1 MILDRLEVDHLRNIK
16 NVSLELEPGIN
27 LFTGPNGAGK
37 TSLLE
42 AVHLLARGKSF
53 RRGGLESQIS
63 YSADDM
69 AIRGRFTLDQSSF
82 RLDFT
87 KRRGSP
93 LELQR
98 DRRRVQRISE
108 IVSVVPIQT
117 FLPDLA
123 ELIFGAPIER
133 RKWLDHG
140 VLYESSD
147 ALRTMA
153 HFRHVLRQ
161 RNAAL
166 RTRQVS
172 QLDAWDFELVAS
184 AEALTSLRHRCFEN
198 MVKEVISCMSQLCP
212 ELDVSMRFFPGFRGK
227 EFAEDLRK
235 HRSRDVQ
242 LRMTNSGPHR
252 ADVHVRISV
261 DGRQRKALPSAA
273 ALVSQGQ
280 ARALAAAFKLGQVQY
295 LKTRGYRSLLLV
307 DDLGSEWDD
316 LHCDRFL
323 SYMTG
328 LGPQVLSSAV
338 SVDLLPLG
346 WAERV
351 TRFELSQGN
360 VKQSI
365 R

>member
-1 MILDRLEVDHLRNIK
+1 MNLDRLEVDHLRNIE
-16 NVSLELEPGIN
+16 NVSLELAPGIN

-42 AVHLLARGKSF
+42 AVHLLVRGKSF

-63 YSADDM
+63 HASDDM
-69 AIRGRFTLDQSSF
+69 AVRGRFTVDQTSF

-87 KRRGSP
+87 KSRGNP

-108 IVSVVPIQT
+108 IVSLVPIQT

-123 ELIFGAPIER
+123 ELIFGAPVER
-133 RKWLDHG
+133 RKWLDLG
-140 VLYESSD
+140 VLYEDSD
-147 ALRTMA
+147 TLRTMA

-166 RTRQVS
+166 RTRQGS

-184 AEALTSLRHRCFEN
+184 AEAITLLRHRCFDN
-198 MVKEVISCMSQLCP
+198 MSEEVMSCMSQLCP
-212 ELDVSMRFFPGFRGK
+212 ELDVSLRFFPGFRGE

-235 HRSRDVQ
+235 QRPRDVK

-280 ARALAAAFKLGQVQY
+280 ARALAAAFKLGQAQY
-295 LKTRGYRSLLLV
+295 LRTRGYRSLLLV

-316 LHCDRFL
+316 VHCDRFL
-323 SYMTG
+323 SHMTG
-328 LGPQVLSSAV
+328 LGSQVLGSAV
-338 SVDLLPLG
+338 SAELLPQG

-351 TRFELSQGN
+351 ERFELNQGN
-360 VKQSI
+360 VL
-365 R
+365 

>member
-1 MILDRLEVDHLRNIK
+1 MILDRLEVDHVRNIG
-16 NVSLELEPGIN
+16 NLSLELEPGIN
-27 LFTGPNGAGK
+27 LLTGPNGAGK

-42 AVHLLARGKSF
+42 AVHLLVRGKSF

-63 YSADDM
+63 HSADDM
-69 AIRGRFTLDQSSF
+69 AIRGRFNTDESSF

-87 KRRGSP
+87 KRRGTP
-93 LELQR
+93 LELR
-98 DRRRVQRISE
+98 LDRRRVQRISE
-108 IVSVVPIQT
+108 IVSLVPIQT

-133 RKWLDHG
+133 RKWLDLG

-166 RTRQVS
+166 RTRQVA

-184 AEALTSLRHRCFEN
+184 AEALTALRRRCFEN
-198 MVKEVISCMSQLCP
+198 MVKEVASSASQLCP
-212 ELDVSMRFFPGFRGK
+212 ELELSMRFFPGYRGE
-227 EFAEDLRK
+227 EFAEELRK
-235 HRSRDVQ
+235 QRPRDVQ

-261 DGRQRKALPSAA
+261 DGRQRRALPSAA
-273 ALVSQGQ
+273 VLVSQGQ
-280 ARALAAAFKLGQVQY
+280 ARALAAAFKLGQVQH
-295 LKTRGYRSLLLV
+295 LKSLGYRSLLLV

-316 LHCDRFL
+316 IHFDRFL
-323 SYMTG
+323 NLMAK
-328 LGPQVLSSAV
+328 LGSQVLSSAV
-338 SVDLLPLG
+338 STSLLPDD
-346 WAERV
+346 WVERI
-351 TRFELSQGN
+351 TRFELNKGN
-360 VKQSI
+360 VL
-365 R
+365 

>member
-1 MILDRLEVDHLRNIK
+1 MILDRLEVDHLRNIE
-16 NVSLELEPGIN
+16 NVSVEFSPGIN
-27 LFTGPNGAGK
+27 LLTGPNGAGK

-42 AVHLLARGKSF
+42 AVHLLVRGKSF

-63 YSADDM
+63 HSSDDM
-69 AIRGRFTLDQSSF
+69 AVRGRFSTDQTSF

-108 IVSVVPIQT
+108 IVALVPIQT

-133 RKWLDHG
+133 RKWLDLG
-140 VLYESSD
+140 ALYEGSD
-147 ALRTMA
+147 SLRTMA

-172 QLDAWDFELVAS
+172 QLDAWDFELIAS
-184 AEALTSLRHRCFEN
+184 AEALTSLRQRCFEN
-198 MVKEVISCMSQLCP
+198 MAKDVTTSVSQLCP
-212 ELDVSMRFFPGFRGK
+212 ELDVSLRFFPGFRGE

-235 HRSRDVQ
+235 QRPSDVK

-261 DGRQRKALPSAA
+261 DGRQRRALPSAA

-316 LHCDRFL
+316 LHCNRFL
-323 SYMTG
+323 SHMTD
-328 LGPQVLSSAV
+328 LRSQVLGSAV
-338 SVDLLPLG
+338 STGLLPRD

-351 TRFELSQGN
+351 TRFELNEG
-360 VKQSI
+360 VVL
-365 R
+365 

>member
-1 MILDRLEVDHLRNIK
+1 MILDRLEVDHLRNIE
-16 NVSLELEPGIN
+16 NLSLEFEPGIN
-27 LFTGPNGAGK
+27 LLAGPNGAGK

-53 RRGGLESQIS
+53 RRGGLESQIC
-63 YSADDM
+63 YSSEDM
-69 AIRGRFTLDQSSF
+69 AIRGRFSVDGSSF

-87 KRRGSP
+87 KRRGNP
-93 LELQR
+93 LELRR

-108 IVSVVPIQT
+108 IVSLLPIQT

-133 RKWLDHG
+133 RKWLDLG
-140 VLYESSD
+140 VLYESPDS
-147 ALRTMA
+147 LRTMA

-166 RTRQVS
+166 RTRQVG

-184 AEALTSLRHRCFEN
+184 ADALTSLRQTCFDK
-198 MVKEVISCMSQLCP
+198 MVNEVTSSVSQLCP
-212 ELDVSMRFFPGFRGK
+212 ELDVSMRFFPGFRGE

-235 HRSRDVQ
+235 QRPRDVQ

-261 DGRQRKALPSAA
+261 DGRQRRALPSAA

-280 ARALAAAFKLGQVQY
+280 ARALAAALKLGQVQY
-295 LKTRGYRSLLLV
+295 LKTRGYHSLLLV

-323 SYMTG
+323 NLITR

-338 SVDLLPLG
+338 SEELLPND
-346 WAERV
+346 WADRV
-351 TRFELSQGN
+351 TRFKLNQGN
-360 VKQSI
+360 VL
-365 R
+365 

>member
-1 MILDRLEVDHLRNIK
+1 MILDRLEVDHVRNVE
-16 NVSLELEPGIN
+16 NLSLEFEPGFN
-27 LFTGPNGAGK
+27 LLTGPNGAGK

-42 AVHLLARGKSF
+42 AVHLLVRGKSF

-63 YSADDM
+63 HSSDDM
-69 AIRGRFTLDQSSF
+69 AIRGRFSAVPSSF

-87 KRRGSP
+87 KRRGNP
-93 LELQR
+93 LELRR

-108 IVSVVPIQT
+108 IVSLVPIQT

-133 RKWLDHG
+133 RKWLDFG

-166 RTRQVS
+166 RTRQVA

-184 AEALTSLRHRCFEN
+184 AEALTSLRRRCFEN
-198 MVKEVISCMSQLCP
+198 MIEEVASSVSQLCP
-212 ELDVSMRFFPGFRGK
+212 ELDVSMRFFPGYRGE
-227 EFAEDLRK
+227 EFAEDLSKQRP
-235 HRSRDVQ
+235 RDVQ

-261 DGRQRKALPSAA
+261 DGRQRRALPSAA
-273 ALVSQGQ
+273 VLVSQGQ
-280 ARALAAAFKLGQVQY
+280 ARALAAAFKLGQAQY
-295 LKTRGYRSLLLV
+295 LKSRGYCSLLLV

-323 SYMTG
+323 NLMTE
-328 LGPQVLSSAV
+328 LGSQVLGSAV
-338 SVDLLPLG
+338 SAGLLPYDWG
-346 WAERV
+346 ERV
-351 TRFELSQGN
+351 ASFELNEGT
-360 VKQSI
+360 VV
-365 R
+365 

>member
-1 MILDRLEVDHLRNIK
+1 MILDRLEVDHVRNIEEL
-16 NVSLELEPGIN
+16 SLAFEPGIN
-27 LFTGPNGAGK
+27 LLTGPNGAGK

-42 AVHLLARGKSF
+42 AVHLLVRGKSF

-63 YSADDM
+63 HSSDDM
-69 AIRGRFTLDQSSF
+69 AIRGRFNVDESSF

-87 KRRGSP
+87 KRRGNP
-93 LELQR
+93 LELSR

-108 IVSVVPIQT
+108 IVSLVPIQT

-133 RKWLDHG
+133 RKWLDLG

-166 RTRQVS
+166 RTRQVA

-184 AEALTSLRHRCFEN
+184 ADALTSLRRRCFEN
-198 MVKEVISCMSQLCP
+198 MVKEVASSISRLCP
-212 ELDVSMRFFPGFRGK
+212 ELDVSMRFFPGYRGK
-227 EFAEDLRK
+227 DFQEDLRK
-235 HRSRDVQ
+235 QRPRDVQ

-252 ADVHVRISV
+252 ADVHVRINV
-261 DGRQRKALPSAA
+261 DGRQRRALPSAA
-273 ALVSQGQ
+273 VLVSQGQ

-295 LKTRGYRSLLLV
+295 LKSRGYRSLLLV

-323 SYMTG
+323 NLMTESG
-328 LGPQVLSSAV
+328 SQVLSSAV
-338 SVDLLPLG
+338 SSGLLPNE
-346 WAERV
+346 WAKRV
-351 TRFELSQGN
+351 TRFELNDGN
-360 VKQSI
+360 VL
-365 R
+365 